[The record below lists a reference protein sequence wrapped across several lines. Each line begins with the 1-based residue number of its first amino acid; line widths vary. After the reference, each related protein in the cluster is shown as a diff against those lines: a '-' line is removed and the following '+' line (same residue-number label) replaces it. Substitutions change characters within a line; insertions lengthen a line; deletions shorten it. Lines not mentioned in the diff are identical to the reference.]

1 MPQRFARTP
10 RRTAGP
16 SSVTSASTPAS
27 APPSATTPAAPSR
40 PATTATSSATCSRCA
55 SRRLSRKQMM
65 YLIPRPP
72 FADSMALYSTPASAP
87 TRATSA
93 RTRARRRLRWTPTC
107 SATLITGPT
116 SATSART
123 VSDPVGFARAFVA
136 ASLTPANRRGSGQ
149 APTRPVTS
157 ARTRLATSSSVTQ
170 PRRWSEWRSRR

>member
-16 SSVTSASTPAS
+16 SSATSASTPAS

-55 SRRLSRKQMM
+55 RRRLSPND
-65 YLIPRPP
+65 LIPRPP

-93 RTRARRRLRWTPTC
+93 RTRARRRSRWTPTC

-116 SATSART
+116 SATSARI
-123 VSDPVGFARAFVA
+123 VSDAVGFARAFAA
-136 ASLTPANRRGSGQ
+136 ASFTPANHRGSGQ

-170 PRRWSEWRSRR
+170 PQRWSEWHSRR